1 MRPDVLLVDG
11 EPISQ
16 LSALDRGLHYGDGL
30 FETIACQR
38 GRARF
43 VALHLKR
50 LAKGCERFG
59 LCAPDMKSLR
69 EKIDQLVPGDA
80 SALIKLIVTRGRAT
94 ARGYRPRGDEQ
105 TTQILLRYPA
115 SPEDPG
121 LAHDGIVARVGELK
135 LGENPALA
143 GIKHLNRLEQVLA
156 SRESDASGALESLLF
171 SSSGRLI
178 SGTMSNVF
186 LVRDN
191 EVATPRL
198 DLCGVEGVM
207 RSVVMREAARA
218 QHPIQERALWRADL
232 DAAQE
237 IFLTNARIG
246 IWPVR
251 TLEGRTL
258 TPGPVTRRLQ
268 QLLQPLLEAP
278 ADA

>member
-1 MRPDVLLVDG
+1 MTPDAVLVDG
-11 EPISQ
+11 KEGTL
-16 LSALDRGLHYGDGL
+16 LSVLDRGLHYGDGL

-38 GRARF
+38 GKARF
-43 VALHLKR
+43 LSLHFDR
-50 LAKGCERFG
+50 LAKGCNR
-59 LCAPDMKSLR
+59 LSIPAPEMKSLR
-69 EKIDQLVPGDA
+69 AEIEQLVPA
-80 SALIKLIVTRGRAT
+80 SGAALIKLIVTRGRAT
-94 ARGYRPRGDEQ
+94 RRGYGPAGDEQ
-105 TTQILLRYPA
+105 PARVLLRYPA
-115 SPEDPG
+115 APEDPSLG
-121 LAHDGIVARVGELK
+121 RDGIVARVAEHK

-156 SRESDASGALESLLF
+156 RRETEVSGALEALLF

-198 DLCGVEGVM
+198 DLCGVAGVM
-207 RSVVMREAARA
+207 RSVVLREAARA
-218 QHPIQERALWRADL
+218 QCPIEERVLLRADL

-251 TLEGRTL
+251 ALEERTF

-268 QLLQPLLEAP
+268 ELLAPLLEKP

>member
-1 MRPDVLLVDG
+1 MRPDLLLVDG
-11 EPISQ
+11 EPSSQ

-43 VALHLKR
+43 LALHLKR
-50 LAKGCERFG
+50 LTKGCERLG
-59 LCAPDMKSLR
+59 LRAPDLQSLR
-69 EKIDQLVPGDA
+69 AQIEQLVPVA
-80 SALIKLIVTRGRAT
+80 APVLIKLIVTRGRAT
-94 ARGYRPRGDEQ
+94 ARGYRSRGDEQ
-105 TTQILLRYPA
+105 STQVLLRYPA
-115 SPEDPG
+115 SPEDPS
-121 LAHDGIVARVGELK
+121 LAHDGIVARVADLK

-156 SRESDASGALESLLF
+156 NRETDASGALESLLF

-178 SGTMSNVF
+178 SGTMTNVF
-186 LVRDN
+186 LVRDS

-207 RSVVMREAARA
+207 RSVVMREAHQA
-218 QHPIQERALWRADL
+218 QRPIEERALWRADL

-251 TLEGRTL
+251 MLEGRTL
-258 TPGPVTRRLQ
+258 TPGPVTRHLQ